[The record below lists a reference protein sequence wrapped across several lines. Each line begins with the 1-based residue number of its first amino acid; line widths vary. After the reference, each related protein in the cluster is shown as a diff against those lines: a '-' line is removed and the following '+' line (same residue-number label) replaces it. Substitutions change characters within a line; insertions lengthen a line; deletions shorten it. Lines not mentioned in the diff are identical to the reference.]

1 MHAHQLI
8 TPRLFSQII
17 LNICARDTS
26 ADAKT
31 WSSHNPLSG
40 HCAVVALLAQEYFG
54 GIIIRLSLDSVEGYA
69 HFRSHYINRFSSGLD
84 RDFTASQFIA
94 RLPSNLPREIRNREQ
109 LLANEDTRKRYEKFK
124 SRFKAAASLQKK

>member
-1 MHAHQLI
+1 MSAHDLI

-17 LNICARDTS
+17 VNICARDTS
-26 ADAKT
+26 ADMKS
-31 WSSHNPLSG
+31 WSSLNPLSG

-54 GIIIRLSLDSVEGYA
+54 GIIIRLSLADVEEYK

-84 RDFTASQFIA
+84 RDFTFSQFST
-94 RLPSNLPREIRNREQ
+94 RLPPNLPREVRSRDQ

-124 SRFKAAASLQKK
+124 SRFKAAVSLQKK